1 MPTKPRESSPR
12 PEAGILVVDD
22 EVSIV
27 SVAHQF
33 LTQQGYKVRTAR
45 NATEGLEC
53 FQAHRPD
60 IQLVITDV
68 MMPFVDGRQ
77 LMRRLRELDPH
88 LPILVMSGMLT
99 PSLEAEIL
107 VQEACGFLV
116 KPFTAEQLLAKLHE
130 LLPMKPV

>member
-1 MPTKPRESSPR
+1 M
-12 PEAGILVVDD
+12 
-22 EVSIV
+22 
-27 SVAHQF
+27 
-33 LTQQGYKVRTAR
+33 RTAR
-45 NATEGLEC
+45 NASEGLEC
-53 FQAHRPD
+53 FKAHRAE

-107 VQEACGFLV
+107 AQEACGFLA
-116 KPFTAEQLLAKLHE
+116 KPFTAEQLLAKLRE
-130 LLPMKPV
+130 LLPLKPV